1 MRCTRI
7 ASRLLAATG
16 TFGMLSVAGGSISAG
31 TIPYPPLYDMSC
43 FTIGAVVECVDSGFI
58 MPPMMVPGADDE
70 GTNETLIIEDNGGY
84 HEVRG

>member
-1 MRCTRI
+1 MRCTRNVSHLI
-7 ASRLLAATG
+7 VATG
-16 TFGMLSVAGGSISAG
+16 AFGMLSVIGGPVSTG
-31 TIPYPPLYDMSC
+31 TAPYPPRHDMSC